1 MKGLLLKDLY
11 TMRSYL
17 RTLAVMFVFY
27 IVLGFVSRT
36 SSFFAAFVGVLCIVM
51 TVTSY
56 AYDQTCGWNLYGA
69 SLPVSRREMVRS
81 KYLLALLLSA
91 AGILVTLLAHLLFVL
106 GGRGGTLAEILP
118 NALGA
123 GASGFLIV
131 IILLPVLYR
140 FGVEKGRLVMMI
152 LAAGIMGGIFLMA
165 QISPGIHI
173 PEARIRAVLWSVPA
187 VLAVMLVISYS
198 LSCRFFEAKDL

>member
-69 SLPVSRREMVRS
+69 SLPVSRREIVRS

-91 AGILVTLLAHLLFVL
+91 AGILVTILAHLLFVL
-106 GGRGGTLAEILP
+106 GGRGGSLADILP

-123 GASGFLIV
+123 GVSGFLIV

-140 FGVEKGRLVMMI
+140 FGVEKGRVVMMI
-152 LAAGIMGGIFLMA
+152 LAARDHGRNLSDGADFARYPHSRGSNQSSTLVCSGCSGRHAGDFLF
-165 QISPGIHI
+165 
-173 PEARIRAVLWSVPA
+173 
-187 VLAVMLVISYS
+187 S
-198 LSCRFFEAKDL
+198 LLPLL